1 MLKIFETVL
10 HYNTRVP
17 MKIMELIDTGG
28 VLTLLSFHPFALI
41 YILLLSTPT
50 SQKYK
55 KFRTSTQSKRWNFD
69 HQFLKRYIYFLK
81 N

>member
-41 YILLLSTPT
+41 YIIAEYSH
-50 SQKYK
+50 
-55 KFRTSTQSKRWNFD
+55 QSE
-69 HQFLKRYIYFLK
+69 I
-81 N
+81 